1 MRPSTKY
8 TFLVLFLS
16 AAFITAASVGS
27 SPDSNEILEAQQQQ
41 QQRQQ
46 QQQTSFAFLEHEGNS
61 FEAFATPPPS
71 SFLIEFNLP
80 PAGVNRHER
89 MRMEETGEFQ
99 SFTANRHANV
109 ATQHQDFQ
117 DFMIDQLKID
127 FAVRH
132 EFFDLMNGI
141 SIDLQD
147 VPPHKLSQ
155 ILEQIR
161 DIPDVV
167 KVSPL
172 VSMNQ
177 PKSIVHNVGIFD
189 TQAAAP
195 QLSTAHEQT
204 GVLSARNEHNLTG
217 KGIKVGV
224 IDTGVDYTHEAFGSC
239 YGGPGCKIQYG
250 FDFVEPNQPKFQG
263 GFDCVGHGTHVA
275 GIIAGNS
282 TANHFLGVA
291 PDVTLGVYRVF
302 PCQGSSK
309 DDVIIAALEKA
320 YSDGMDVVNLSLGG
334 GSSWANTSLSKV
346 AGSLAKLGVVVVAAI
361 GNDGEL
367 GIDEVSSPS
376 INQDAISVASFEGSG
391 YLSNYFQIKGVSEAR
406 IDFSD
411 SPPKDLADVPHSLVL
426 PAEDIE
432 GCQPYKTS
440 LDGAVAFIKRGTC
453 SFVQKIKLA
462 QDAGAIGCIFYN
474 NVEGGLRPKIDD
486 PSVHIFGH
494 GITQLQGQLILDQFG
509 SGKTSKVEVIYKT
522 EKGVFKNAMAN
533 QISLFSS
540 WGLGPE
546 LELKPDV
553 GAPGG
558 YIYSTIPVVKGS
570 YSTMSGTSMATP
582 FVAGTAALMLQADPT
597 IDRREVLGRLQIYAK
612 PGLYKDTHIMDS
624 VARQG
629 AGMVNVWDA
638 IRGQAFVEPT
648 RLALNDTDNTLS
660 SYTLT
665 VTNQYETVETFIISH
680 IPAHSVL
687 GFTPTGLPSDKVAY
701 NESAATF
708 VVDKEDELRLK
719 PGETGTFTF
728 HFDPPSDLDIQSH
741 WIFSGYVKITPSDT
755 SRPAMQV
762 PYAGMHGSYSTVDI
776 LNLQENYPVVVG
788 PTPDGKLM
796 PIMFDEE
803 QPRNYTMVGSNIV
816 TMLLKISN
824 PMRNLQVYVMDAT
837 THRVV
842 GMAPVDGEYIGR
854 TDNVK
859 SKFFVVPWAGRMIGN
874 DGELVHLGDGDYSL
888 VVVAPK
894 PFSRNV
900 GLSGGPHE
908 SWMSPIIHIRH

>member
-1 MRPSTKY
+1 MRTNY
-8 TFLVLFLS
+8 TLLVLSLT
-16 AAFITAASVGS
+16 AALITAAPL
-27 SPDSNEILEAQQQQ
+27 PDNNNDDNAPQGATVQQHPQQ
-41 QQRQQ
+41 AP
-46 QQQTSFAFLEHEGNS
+46 FAFLEQTN

-99 SFTANRHANV
+99 AFTANQHANV
-109 ATQHQDFQ
+109 ANQHQNFQ
-117 DFMIDQLKID
+117 DYMSDQLKVD

-132 EFFDLMNGI
+132 EFFNLMNGI
-141 SIDLQD
+141 SIDLQG
-147 VPPHKLSQ
+147 VPPHNLPQ
-155 ILEQIR
+155 ILEEIR
-161 DIPDVV
+161 SLPDVV

-172 VSMNQ
+172 ISMNQ
-177 PKSIVHNVGIFD
+177 PKSIVHDVGIYNAL
-189 TQAAAP
+189 AAEP

-204 GVLSARNEHNLTG
+204 GVLSARGERDLTG

-239 YGGPGCKIQYG
+239 FGGPGCKIQYG
-250 FDFVEPNQPKFQG
+250 FDFVEPSRLQYPG

-282 TANHFLGVA
+282 TKNHFMGVA
-291 PDVTLGVYRVF
+291 PQVTLGVYRVF
-302 PCQGSSK
+302 PCKGSSK
-309 DDVIIAALEKA
+309 DDVIIAALERA

-346 AGSLAKLGVVVVAAI
+346 AGSLANLGVVVVAAI

-376 INQDAISVASFEGSG
+376 INRDAISVASFEGSG
-391 YLSNYFQIKGVSEAR
+391 YLSNYFQVKGVTEAR
-406 IDFSD
+406 IDYSD
-411 SPPKDLADVPHSLVL
+411 SAPKDLADVPLSLIL
-426 PAEDIE
+426 PPDDIE
-432 GCQPYKTS
+432 GCRPYKAS
-440 LDGAVAFIKRGTC
+440 LDGAIAFIKRGSC

-474 NVEGGLRPKIDD
+474 NAEGGLRPKIDD
-486 PSVHIFGH
+486 PSVRIFGH
-494 GITQLQGQLILDQFG
+494 GISQTQGQLILDQFA
-509 SGKTSKVEVIYKT
+509 SAQASKIEVIYKAD
-522 EKGVFKNAMAN
+522 KGVFKNEMAD
-533 QISLFSS
+533 QISVFSS
-540 WGLGPE
+540 WGPGPE
-546 LELKPDV
+546 LEIKPDV

-558 YIYSTIPVVKGS
+558 YIYSTIPMAKGS

-582 FVAGTAALMLQADPT
+582 FVAGSAALMLQANPT
-597 IDRREVLGRLQIYAK
+597 IDRKEILGRLQVYAK
-612 PGLYKDTHIMDS
+612 PGMYRDTKILDS

-648 RLALNDTDNTLS
+648 RLALNDTDNILS

-665 VTNQYETVETFIISH
+665 VTNQYGTAETFSLSH
-680 IPAHSVL
+680 VPAYSVL
-687 GFTPTGLPSDKVAY
+687 GFTPSGLPSDKIAY
-701 NESAATF
+701 NDNAASL
-708 VVDKEDELRLK
+708 VSENEDEIHLE

-728 HFDPPSDLDIQSH
+728 HFDAPSDLDIQSH
-741 WIFSGYVKITPSDT
+741 WIYSGYVKITPSDT

-762 PYAGMHGSYSTVDI
+762 PYAGMHGSYSTIDI
-776 LNLQENYPVVVG
+776 LNLQENYPIIVG
-788 PTPDGKLM
+788 PTPEGRLM
-796 PIMFDEE
+796 PITFGEE
-803 QPRNYTMVGSNIV
+803 QPRSYTMMGRNIV

-824 PMRNLQVYVMDAT
+824 PLRNLQIYVMDAT
-837 THRVV
+837 NHKVI
-842 GMAPVDGEYIGR
+842 GMVPVDGDYIGR

-859 SKFFVVPWAGRMIGN
+859 SKFFVVPWAGRMI
-874 DGELVHLGDGDYSL
+874 DGDGDLIHLGNGDYSL
-888 VVVAPK
+888 MVVAPK
-894 PFSRNV
+894 PFSGSV

-908 SWMSPIIHIRH
+908 SWTSPVIRIKH

>member
-1 MRPSTKY
+1 MRTATRY
-8 TFLVLFLS
+8 TIFVLYLS
-16 AAFITAASVGS
+16 AAIITAAPIESV
-27 SPDSNEILEAQQQQ
+27 PDANELIAA

-46 QQQTSFAFLEHEGNS
+46 QQQTPFAFLEQEGSS
-61 FEAFATPPPS
+61 FEALATPPPS

-99 SFTANRHANV
+99 GFTANRHANV
-109 ATQHQDFQ
+109 AMQHQNFQ
-117 DFMIDQLKID
+117 DFMIDQLKVD

-141 SIDLQD
+141 SIDLQG
-147 VPPHKLSQ
+147 VPPHKLPQ

-167 KVSPL
+167 NVSPL
-172 VSMNQ
+172 ISMSQ
-177 PKSIVHNVGIFD
+177 PKSIVHDVGIFD
-189 TQAAAP
+189 AQAEAP

-204 GVLSARNEHNLTG
+204 GVLSARNERNLTG

-250 FDFVEPNQPKFQG
+250 FDFVEPNRPMFQG

-282 TANHFLGVA
+282 TKNHFLGVA

-302 PCQGSSK
+302 PCKGSSK

-334 GSSWANTSLSKV
+334 GSSWADTSLSKV
-346 AGSLAKLGVVVVAAI
+346 AGSLANLGVVVVAAI

-376 INQDAISVASFEGSG
+376 INRDAISVASFEGSG
-391 YLSNYFQIKGVSEAR
+391 YLSNYFQVKGASEAR

-411 SPPKDLADVPHSLVL
+411 SLPKDLADVPLPLVL
-426 PAEDIE
+426 PTEDIE
-432 GCQPYKTS
+432 GCKSYNAS
-440 LDGAVAFIKRGTC
+440 LDGTIALIRRGTC

-474 NVEGGLRPKIDD
+474 NVEGGLRPKVDD
-486 PSVHIFGH
+486 PSVRIFGH
-494 GITQLQGQLILDQFG
+494 GISQSQGQLILDQFD
-509 SGKTSKVEVIYKT
+509 SGRISKVEVIYKA
-522 EKGVFKNAMAN
+522 EKGVFRNEMAD
-533 QISLFSS
+533 QISTFSS

-558 YIYSTIPVVKGS
+558 YIYSTIPVVRGS

-582 FVAGTAALMLQADPT
+582 FVAGTAALILQADPT
-597 IDRREVLGRLQIYAK
+597 IDRHEVLGRLQIYAK
-612 PGLYKDTHIMDS
+612 PGLYKDTQIADS

-638 IRGQAFVEPT
+638 IRGQALVEPT

-665 VTNQYETVETFIISH
+665 VTNQYETAETFVITH
-680 IPAHSVL
+680 IPAQSVL
-687 GFTPTGLPSDKVAY
+687 GFTPIGLPSDKVFY
-701 NESAATF
+701 NESSALLM
-708 VVDKEDELRLK
+708 VDKEDKIRLE

-728 HFDPPSDLDIQSH
+728 HFDPPSGLDIQSH
-741 WIFSGYVKITPSDT
+741 WIFSGYVKIAPSDT

-762 PYAGMHGSYSTVDI
+762 PYAGMHGSYNTVDI
-776 LNLQENYPVVVG
+776 LNLQENYPIIAG
-788 PTPDGKLM
+788 PTSEGRLM
-796 PIMFDEE
+796 PITFGEE
-803 QPRNYTMVGSNIV
+803 QPRSYTMVGRNIV

-824 PMRNLQVYVMDAT
+824 PMRNLQIYVMDAT
-837 THRVV
+837 THKVI
-842 GMAPVDGEYIGR
+842 GMVPVDGEYVGR

-859 SKFFVVPWAGRMIGN
+859 SKFFVVPFAGRMI
-874 DGELVHLGDGDYSL
+874 DGDGDLVHLGNGDYSL

-894 PFSRNV
+894 PFSESV

-908 SWMSPIIHIRH
+908 SWMSPIIRIKH